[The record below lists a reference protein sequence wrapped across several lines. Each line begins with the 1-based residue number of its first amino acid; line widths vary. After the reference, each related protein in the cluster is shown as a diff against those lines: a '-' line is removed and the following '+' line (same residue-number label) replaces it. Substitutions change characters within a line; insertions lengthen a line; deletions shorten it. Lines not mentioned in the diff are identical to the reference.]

1 MENKKRKKGNGIHSM
16 SFKIILTIIG
26 SVTAAIIICMFLILP
41 TCKKALSESTKD
53 YMLEMATS
61 QRSIMDYAITGEA
74 AVDQYAELLST
85 VRVRDVE
92 SSYAYL
98 VAPDGIMLYH
108 PKPDK
113 IGSQVENE
121 VVSGLVKELA
131 SGKVPEDSVTRY
143 LYKGVYKYAGYA
155 ITKNNQILVVTADEV
170 DIMKPINRI
179 QNIAINISI
188 AVCLIFGVFGYI
200 IGSFMINP
208 IKKLTLVIRDTAELN
223 FIKNEHM
230 DKLCSRK
237 DENGEM
243 SRAVRDMRNN
253 LRDMV
258 NRINDVKSR
267 IAESVNRLQDVSNT
281 VNHMCTDNSAT
292 TQELAAGME
301 ETAAT
306 TEMINGNIGNIK
318 TSASDINVLSV
329 KGGEAAIEIKNR
341 AKTLQNTTQEAT
353 KRTSDMYTSVK
364 DKSNKAIEGSKAVDK
379 INDLTDAIMAI
390 SSQTSL
396 LALNASIEAARAG
409 EAGRGFAVV
418 ATEIGNLSVQT
429 SKEVGEINA
438 IVNDVNKAVRNM
450 SDCLEEAT
458 GFLEKTVLSDY
469 SDFTK
474 VGDQY
479 NNDAELFRNIMSDVH
494 ESILSLSDSI
504 GTIADALTGINA
516 NIGESTIGVTDIAD
530 KTSKMVEKTGET
542 YELASESLSCTK
554 DLEEIAD
561 RFRLE

>member
-1 MENKKRKKGNGIHSM
+1 MENPKRKKGNGIHSM

-26 SVTAAIIICMFLILP
+26 SVVAAVLVCVMLIIPNCRA
-41 TCKKALSESTKD
+41 ALADSTKD

-61 QRSIMDYAITGEA
+61 QRSILDYAITGEA
-74 AVDQYAELLST
+74 TTDQYAQLLSS
-85 VRVRDVE
+85 VKVRDVE

-98 VAPDGIMLYH
+98 VDSTGIMLYH
-108 PKPDK
+108 PKADK

-121 VVSGLVKELA
+121 VVSGLVKELGA
-131 SGKVPEDSVTRY
+131 GTVPEDSVTRY

-155 ITKNNQILVVTADEV
+155 ITKNNQILVVTADE
-170 DIMKPINRI
+170 DEIMKPINSIR
-179 QNIAINISI
+179 NIAINISI
-188 AVCLIFGVFGYI
+188 LVCIIFGVFGYLV
-200 IGSFMINP
+200 GSFMIRP
-208 IKKLTLVIRDTAELN
+208 IKKLTAVIRDTADLN
-223 FIKNEHM
+223 FKKNEDM
-230 DKLCSRK
+230 EKLCNRK

-243 SRAVRDMRNN
+243 SRAVRDMRDS

-267 IAESVNRLQDVSNT
+267 IAESVNRLQSVSNT

-306 TEMINGNIGNIK
+306 TETIHGNIGNIR

-329 KGGEAAIEIKNR
+329 KGGEAAIEVKNR
-341 AKTLQNTTQEAT
+341 AKTLQDTTQEAT
-353 KRTSDMYTSVK
+353 KRTSDMYNSVK
-364 DKSNKAIEGSKAVDK
+364 VKSNKAIEGSKAVDK

-438 IVNDVNKAVRNM
+438 IVEEVNKAVRNM
-450 SDCLEEAT
+450 SECLEEAT
-458 GFLEKTVLSDY
+458 GFLEKTVLNDY

-474 VGDQY
+474 VGEQY

-494 ESILSLSDSI
+494 ESILTLSDSI

-561 RFRLE
+561 KFLLE